1 MQWLCSYPSNLHFAT
16 ALRWKETLVQ
26 SASMQDWLSR
36 LATAVKSQL
45 ARAVS
50 PVPTARLGG
59 VAPLLQQ
66 YRLHHIGNALQ
77 LKAVYTNTIRLTTKV
92 IGHGAGAEIYG
103 GKRVTYC
110 GCGNCPQDWSLGVWW
125 APILRLFAA
134 LAPHYVVRS
143 FKIPRFLLGAPFLLC
158 AVPRPPLCCLTSSY
172 PFARM
177 VDYL

>member
-125 APILRLFAA
+125 APITAPLRCT
-134 LAPHYVVRS
+134 
-143 FKIPRFLLGAPFLLC
+143 GAS
-158 AVPRPPLCCLTSSY
+158 LCCTLLHDTPVSSRCSL
-172 PFARM
+172 PA
-177 VDYL
+177 LCCP